1 MEKQLNLFDT
11 INEAQQPACFL
22 GAVSSRTSDSQIPE
36 GFTILSKDNL
46 PGRFGAQRNEN
57 VCNWCDARKLC
68 QENKDNW
75 CVKYTCMGYARNDGQ
90 SVVFKRL
97 S

>member
-11 INEAQQPACFL
+11 VKEATNPACFL
-22 GAVSSRTSDSQIPE
+22 DAVSSRTDNQIPD

-57 VCNWCDARKLC
+57 VCNWCDARKQC

-75 CVKYTCMGYARNDGQ
+75 CDRYTCMGYARKDGH

>member
-1 MEKQLNLFDT
+1 MEKQLTLFDT
-11 INEAQQPACFL
+11 INEATNPACFL
-22 GAVSSRTSDSQIPE
+22 GAASSRTDSQIPE
-36 GFTILSKDNL
+36 GFTTLSKDNL
-46 PGRFGAQRNEN
+46 PGRSGAQRNEN

-75 CVKYTCMGYARNDGQ
+75 CDKYTCMGYARNDGR